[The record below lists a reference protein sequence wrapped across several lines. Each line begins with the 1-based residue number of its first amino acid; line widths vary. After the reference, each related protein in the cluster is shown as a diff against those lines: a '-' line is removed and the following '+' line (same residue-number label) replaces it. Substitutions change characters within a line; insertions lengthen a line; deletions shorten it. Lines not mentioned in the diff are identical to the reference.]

1 MPPSTATDAMNVMTI
16 DLEEWFVVQALESE
30 YGINRWHDQK
40 STIVAN
46 TRRVLELLRRHDVR
60 ATFFVLGWCA
70 KEHPGL
76 IKMISDQGH
85 EIGCHSY
92 YHRRI
97 DLMQPDEFRRDTLRA
112 MHAIMEA
119 CGARPRGYRAP
130 SWSINHRIP
139 WAFEILSEL
148 GFEYDSSIFP
158 IKHDLYGMPDGPRH
172 LFLMKCK
179 NDRYLYEI
187 PASTYRFL
195 GKNMP
200 AAGGGY
206 LRHMPYWYTQR
217 VVRRMNHQNQ
227 PAIVYIHPWELD
239 PNPPMVE
246 GLSLL
251 QRLRS
256 HGSTNLL
263 AIKLNKLLNDFA
275 FTTMSHY
282 LARVR
287 SRAIGFR

>member
-1 MPPSTATDAMNVMTI
+1 MSVPYNDTINVMTV
-16 DLEEWFVVQALESE
+16 DLEEWFVVQALEAE
-30 YGINRWHDQK
+30 YGVNRWPDLK
-40 STIVAN
+40 STIVLN
-46 TRRVLELLRRHDVR
+46 TRRLLELLRRHDVR

-76 IKMISDQGH
+76 IKMISDHGH
-85 EIGCHSY
+85 EVACHSY

-97 DLMQPDEFRRDTLRA
+97 DQMQPDEFRRDTLRA
-112 MHAIMEA
+112 MHAIREA
-119 CGARPRGYRAP
+119 CGVRPKGYRAP
-130 SWSINHRIP
+130 SWSISRRIP
-139 WAFEILSEL
+139 WAFEILAEL

-158 IKHDLYGMPDGPRH
+158 IKHDLYGMPDGPRR
-172 LFLMKCK
+172 LFLMECK
-179 NDRYLYEI
+179 NGRYLYEV

-206 LRHMPYWYTQR
+206 LRHMPYWFTR
-217 VVRRMNHQNQ
+217 KVVQRMNRRGQ

-239 PNPPMVE
+239 PDPPKVE
-246 GLSLL
+246 GLSLI

-263 AIKLNKLLNDFA
+263 AIKLDKLLGDFT

-282 LARVR
+282 LARMR
-287 SRAIGFR
+287 RQAIGFR